1 MRCKIYRIQNGT
13 EEWLNYPR
21 IFEILKGVDYNG
33 MLSVVYEGQ
42 DVEEEATAIP
52 KAVSYLR
59 GLMAAYEA

>member
-1 MRCKIYRIQNGT
+1 M
-13 EEWLNYPR
+13 
-21 IFEILKGVDYNG
+21 VDYNG

-59 GLMAAYEA
+59 GLMATYYP